1 MVRIMNMRLRQF
13 AYVGLACAA
22 FAVTGLG
29 LLLGTHKGRQTL
41 LDTITALTATPAFE
55 LRMEGLRLGRT
66 WTLERLEISDATGPW
81 LEARGL
87 SARPALSELPAGR
100 ISILRAEATRIDLS
114 RLPLGE
120 NDPQSPDAGLP
131 RLRIRSMDIG
141 QLHVGP
147 AVMGHEARLSL
158 SGGLTLD
165 QDASSAAL
173 RVARLD
179 RPKDRLELDARLSLP
194 ENALDLRLDLHEE
207 PRGLLHAA
215 FGMNGTQGISVRME
229 GQGPLDRWNGSLKAL
244 LSDVARLDGNAT
256 LALDAGRSAE
266 LHTLISPGPGWSRF
280 TGLPHEEL
288 TVTGRGQWQ
297 DPVLRISS
305 LDLRSASGVLHG
317 NATWDATTTVLES
330 AASAR
335 ADLSWLWP
343 TNIAAA
349 PLSATATLRLG
360 PEGIQTQGKIA
371 STDATISGFAVH
383 GAEARFSLSAPTDA
397 AGWQAQL
404 RLDAQTPSLPEGLRS
419 WSANATLGQ
428 DDTSFYA
435 QNLHLE
441 SDRLGL
447 AANGTLDTLARM
459 DARLAL
465 RGLDLAGRPLFAI
478 LDAQFQGRPDLPA
491 SSLNATLDLAA
502 VELDGLPPE
511 LAQLLGRNSRLQ
523 ARFSVSPRRL
533 DLHQALLQART
544 TASASGRYD
553 LETDAFEAG
562 LRATFPEISAAALSM
577 TPGATLNAKAAGKPQ
592 SFALD
597 LAATAGDIHLEALS
611 LSGVNATA
619 RLQGL
624 PARPAATLR
633 ARGVAARE
641 PVSLE
646 LRMEPDGKVLRFAD
660 CVLSVPETS
669 LRFSGR
675 LDPDTLLT
683 QGLADLES
691 ADLRALGRILNTEL
705 GGRMVL
711 KAALD
716 TQQDKQRATL
726 DGQGRAM
733 TIAGLRIGQ
742 ARLEGNLADPA
753 LPGGTDLRAD
763 LRAVGTEDIV
773 ADSVNARVSGMDA
786 GLGLHLELS
795 HESSGTGLS
804 SSATLASDLNRL
816 AIQTLRGTLLR
827 QPLAL
832 EAPISITAAAT
843 GIAWPHAALTFGP
856 SRLNSQ
862 GSLSPAHADIHAEL
876 TDFDPALLHPLFPNL
891 PSAEINARLRVTGD
905 PSQPDVQLTAT
916 ADAIRLEN
924 SGLEPLPGLDAEADI
939 RLNRNMLQARASLTS
954 KSEIAINAQ
963 LSSPMPIDLFTP
975 VLDENPP
982 VSGQLAGHAKLALLP
997 HFLRLDD
1004 QILEGDCTLDFRVA
1018 GTWAEPLFT
1027 GTARVRDASYENFHS
1042 GTVLRDLSLDADAA
1056 GSTLTAKLRA
1066 TDGEHGTA
1074 QAGGQV
1080 DLLTFRHVFD
1090 VLFDDFALL
1099 RQDLVQST
1107 AEGELRLQGNTER
1120 TRLGGNMTLDPT
1132 SVRLPAKTPADLAQI
1147 EVHEINASA
1156 TRQEPTGKASTYPVD
1171 LDLRVSI
1178 PARLSVKGRG
1188 LDSEWSGN
1196 LRVDGTQSQPL
1207 VAGEMNLLRG
1217 KFVFLDRTFD
1227 LTKGLVTLS
1236 GESPPNPF
1244 LEILGE
1250 TRILENLIQVRISG
1264 PARDFR
1270 LSLSSV
1276 PDLPQDELLAMILF
1290 GRSLRQISPLQAVRL
1305 AQAAAEMA
1313 GVGAGPDFLDSLKS
1327 QLGLQEVDVTK
1338 DENDNT
1344 AVGVGGYVGG
1354 KYYIRTQSSVSG
1366 QDRTKV
1372 EIQLTPKISVETE
1385 VGADSRQGGGVMWK
1399 HDY

>member
-1 MVRIMNMRLRQF
+1 MRLRKL
-13 AYVGLACAA
+13 AYVGLACVALAA
-22 FAVTGLG
+22 SGLG

-55 LRMEGLRLGRT
+55 LKMEGLRLGRT
-66 WTLERLEISDATGPW
+66 WTLERLEISDAAGPW

-87 SARPALSELPAGR
+87 GAQPAFSDLAAGR
-100 ISILRAEATRIDLS
+100 ISILRAEAERIDLA
-114 RLPLGE
+114 RLPRGE
-120 NDPQSPDAGLP
+120 GDPQSPDAGLP
-131 RLRIRSMDIG
+131 RLRIQSMDIG
-141 QLHVGP
+141 QLHIGP
-147 AVMGHEARLSL
+147 GVMGHEARLSL
-158 SGGLTLD
+158 RGGLTLD
-165 QDASSAAL
+165 QAASSAAL

-179 RPKDRLELDARLSLP
+179 RPKDLLELDARLSLP
-194 ENALDLRLDLHEE
+194 ENTLDLRLDLHEE

-215 FGMNGTQGISVRME
+215 LGMNGTQGISVRVE
-229 GQGPLDRWNGSLKAL
+229 GQGPLERWSGSLKAL

-256 LALDAGRSAE
+256 LALDAARSAE
-266 LHTLISPGPGWSRF
+266 LHALISPGPGWNRF

-297 DPVLRISS
+297 DAVLRINA
-305 LDLRSASGVLHG
+305 LDLRSASGTLHG
-317 NATWDATTTVLES
+317 NATWDSTTTVLES
-330 AASAR
+330 TASAR
-335 ADLSWLWP
+335 ADLSWLLP
-343 TNIAAA
+343 TNIASA
-349 PLSATATLRLG
+349 PLSASATLRLG
-360 PEGIQTQGKIA
+360 PDGIRTQGKVA
-371 STDATISGFAVH
+371 STDATISGFAVL
-383 GAEARFSLSAPTDA
+383 GAEARFSLFAPTDA
-397 AGWQAQL
+397 AGWQARL

-435 QNLHLE
+435 QNLHVE

-465 RGLDLAGRPLFAI
+465 RGLDVAGRPLFAI
-478 LDAQFQGRPDLPA
+478 LDAQYQGDLDLPA
-491 SSLNATLDLAA
+491 SSMNATLDLAA

-511 LAQLLGRNSRLQ
+511 LAQLLGQNSRLQ
-523 ARFSVSPRRL
+523 ARFSLSPRRF
-533 DLHQALLQART
+533 DLRQALLQART

-553 LETDAFEAG
+553 LETNAFEAG
-562 LRATFPEISAAALSM
+562 LRATFPEIGAAALNM
-577 TPGATLNAKAAGKPQ
+577 APGATLNAKAAGTPQ

-597 LAATAGDIHLEALS
+597 LAATAGNIRLETLS

-624 PARPAATLR
+624 PTHPDATLR
-633 ARGVAARE
+633 ARGLAARE

-646 LRMEPDGKVLRFAD
+646 LRAEPDGKALRLAS
-660 CVLSVPETS
+660 CVLSAPETT
-669 LRFSGR
+669 LRFSGV

-683 QGLADLES
+683 QGLADFES
-691 ADLRALGRILNTEL
+691 TDLRALGRILNTEL
-705 GGRMVL
+705 GGRMDL
-711 KAALD
+711 RAALD
-716 TQQDKQRATL
+716 ARHGKQRATL
-726 DGQGRAM
+726 DGQGRAL
-733 TIAGLRIGQ
+733 TVAGLRIDR
-742 ARLEGNLADPA
+742 ARLEGSLADPA
-753 LPGGTDLRAD
+753 LPGGTDLRAE
-763 LRAVGTEDIV
+763 LRGVGTEDIV
-773 ADSVNARVSGMDA
+773 ADSVDARVRGMDA
-786 GLGLHLELS
+786 GLGLHLKLS
-795 HESSGTGLS
+795 HQSSGTSLS

-816 AIQTLRGTLLR
+816 AIETLRGTLLR

-832 EAPISITAAAT
+832 EAPFSITSAAS
-843 GIAWPHAALTFGP
+843 GIAWPRAALNFGP
-856 SRLNSQ
+856 SRLNSR
-862 GSLSPAHADIHAEL
+862 GSLSPTHADIHAEL
-876 TDFDPALLHPLFPNL
+876 ADFDPALLHPLFPNL
-891 PSAEINARLRVTGD
+891 PSAEVNARLRVTGD
-905 PSQPDVQLTAT
+905 PSQPDAQLTAT

-924 SGLEPLPGLDAEADI
+924 SGLDPLPGLDAEADI
-939 RLNRNMLQARASLTS
+939 RLNRSMLQARASLTS
-954 KSEIAINAQ
+954 KSEIAVNARF
-963 LSSPMPIDLFTP
+963 SSPMPIHLSTP
-975 VLDENPP
+975 VLDENLP

-1042 GTVLRDLSLDADAA
+1042 GTVLRDLSLDADAD
-1056 GSTLTAKLRA
+1056 GSTLTAKLGA
-1066 TDGEHGTA
+1066 TDGEQGTA
-1074 QAGGQV
+1074 QAVGQV

-1090 VLFDDFALL
+1090 VLFDGFALL

-1107 AEGELRLQGNTER
+1107 ARGGLRLQGNLER
-1120 TRLGGNMTLDPT
+1120 TKLGGSMTLDPT

-1147 EVHEINASA
+1147 EVHEINAAA
-1156 TRQEPTGKASTYPVD
+1156 TRRKSPGAASTYPVD
-1171 LDLRVSI
+1171 LDLRVSV

-1188 LDSEWSGN
+1188 LDSEWSGK
-1196 LRVDGTQSQPL
+1196 LHVGGTRSQPL

-1236 GESPPNPF
+1236 GETPPNPF

-1250 TRILENLIQVRISG
+1250 TRVLENLIQVRISG

-1270 LSLSSV
+1270 LTLSSV

-1338 DENDNT
+1338 DEDDNT